1 MKIPASDADF
11 VFMYDPYNY
20 RNYSCIEYSAM
31 GAAWLHNL
39 GKRPVFSISMS
50 NYDKSWGHTVC
61 EVPMLGTYDFHANIF
76 FPDYFWHRR
85 PVNEEDLSKITPAV
99 DWDDNQKL
107 DMIDKY
113 YRYDTNTYVN
123 KYIWTINTVR
133 NVKAK

>member
-20 RNYSCIEYSAM
+20 RNYSCIEYSVM
-31 GAAWLHNL
+31 GAAWLHTL

-50 NYDKSWGHTVC
+50 NYDKSWGHTAC
-61 EVPMLGTYDFHANIF
+61 EVPMLGTYDFYANIF

-99 DWDDNQKL
+99 AWDDNQKL

-123 KYIWTINTVR
+123 KYIWTINTVHD
-133 NVKAK
+133 VEAK